1 MKIFLVGG
9 FLGSGKTTAILQAAL
24 SLKEQGRKAGIITN
38 DQGEQLVDTGF
49 LRGHEIAVKEVTG
62 SCFCCNFQELV
73 NSIHVLREKRTA
85 LPDAIFAESVG
96 SCTDLAATVANPL
109 FHFNKLMDITISVFA
124 DVRLLSIYLQN
135 HKRVFHQNINYIY
148 EKQLEEADII
158 VVNKIDLF
166 NQEQL
171 SQAKQLIEKE
181 FPGKTIL
188 YQSSLTGDGVQQW
201 LTTLLN
207 YPPRSSFKRS
217 LELDYDKYADGE
229 ARLAWMN
236 EEIDIVTKDKNAVA
250 VGRMLLNM
258 IHTKIYQEKYP
269 IGHLKFLIRE
279 RQWYKKISF
288 TLAMQTEDPDW
299 QEDILTN
306 HVTFLVNARV
316 ETEPAD
322 LKGIVADAI
331 HELKRLTGCR
341 VIENGLEVFQ
351 PGYPKPTHRME
362 YTDR

>member
-24 SLKEQGRKAGIITN
+24 SLKAQGKKAGIITN

-49 LRGHEIAVKEVTG
+49 LLGNDIAVKEVTG
-62 SCFCCNFQELV
+62 SCFCCNFRELV
-73 NSIHVLREKRTA
+73 NSIRGLREKSAA

-109 FHFNKLMDITISVFA
+109 LHFNKLMDITISVFA

-166 NQEQL
+166 NQKQL
-171 SQAKQLIEKE
+171 NEAKQLIEKG

-188 YQSSLTGDGVQQW
+188 YQSSLTGKGVKQW
-201 LTTLLN
+201 LTALLN
-207 YPPRSSFKRS
+207 YPPRISFKKS

-229 ARLAWMN
+229 ARLAWLN
-236 EEIDIVTKDKNAVA
+236 EEIDILATDNNAVGA
-250 VGRMLLNM
+250 GRMLTNL
-258 IHTKIYQEKYP
+258 IYTKIDQEKYP
-269 IGHLKFLIRE
+269 IGHLKFLIKE

-288 TLAMQTEDPDW
+288 TIEMQTEDPDW

-306 HVTFLVNARV
+306 HVTLLMNARV
-316 ETEPAD
+316 QTEPA
-322 LKGIVADAI
+322 IVKEIVTDAI

-351 PGYPKPTHRME
+351 PGYPKPTHRIE
-362 YTDR
+362 GPV

>member
-24 SLKEQGRKAGIITN
+24 SLKEQGKKAGIITN

-49 LRGHEIAVKEVTG
+49 LRGNDIAVKEVTG
-62 SCFCCNFQELV
+62 SCFCCNFRELV
-73 NSIHVLREKRTA
+73 NSIRALREKSAA

-109 FHFNKLMDITISVFA
+109 LHFNKLMDITISVFA

-166 NQEQL
+166 NQKQL
-171 SQAKQLIEKE
+171 NQAKQLIEKE
-181 FPGKTIL
+181 FPGKIIL
-188 YQSSLTGDGVQQW
+188 YQSSLTGEGVKQW
-201 LTTLLN
+201 LTALLN
-207 YPPRSSFKRS
+207 YPPRISFKKS

-229 ARLAWMN
+229 ARLAWLN
-236 EEIDIVTKDKNAVA
+236 EEIDILATDNNAVGA
-250 VGRMLLNM
+250 GRMLTNL
-258 IHTKIYQEKYP
+258 IYTKIDQEKYP
-269 IGHLKFLIRE
+269 IGHLKFLIKE

-288 TLAMQTEDPDW
+288 TIEMQTE
-299 QEDILTN
+299 
-306 HVTFLVNARV
+306 
-316 ETEPAD
+316 
-322 LKGIVADAI
+322 
-331 HELKRLTGCR
+331 
-341 VIENGLEVFQ
+341 
-351 PGYPKPTHRME
+351 
-362 YTDR
+362 